1 MVDRHRQDRWQGR
14 LALPAKR
21 PMLSAVTATLSGFI
35 FAGDL
40 TGAFDAFD
48 AKDGKVL
55 YSFNVGGR
63 LQSLR

>member
-1 MVDRHRQDRWQGR
+1 
-14 LALPAKR
+14 
-21 PMLSAVTATLSGFI
+21 MLSAVTATLSGFI